1 MSQIN
6 DEIDELYKRQELLME
21 HLGLEF
27 DYQFNE
33 PVGVIEKKPDPDQA
47 PECADAVPERK
58 KKFISFKK
66 VDIKLNGMH
75 SIEEVNAYEDEIMSL
90 DLTDN
95 QVAVLRK
102 KIIERRAALLY
113 AERIGRR

>member
-1 MSQIN
+1 M
-6 DEIDELYKRQELLME
+6 
-21 HLGLEF
+21 
-27 DYQFNE
+27 
-33 PVGVIEKKPDPDQA
+33 
-47 PECADAVPERK
+47 
-58 KKFISFKK
+58 
-66 VDIKLNGMH
+66 DIKLNGMH

>member
-27 DYQFNE
+27 EYQFNE
-33 PVGVIEKKPDPDQA
+33 PVGVIEKKPEA
-47 PECADAVPERK
+47 PECTVAAPERK

-75 SIEEVNAYEDEIMSL
+75 SIKEVNAFEDEIMSL
-90 DLTDN
+90 DLTDS

-113 AERIGRR
+113 AERIGGR